1 MEIGATDHLH
11 SNNDSSFRQDSNVMM
26 QESGVQDHSAPQDF
40 TSSPLTTS
48 SKIVSSNSKSEIPY
62 LSAPGLSLFDIVDA
76 DIYGDER

>member
-1 MEIGATDHLH
+1 MEIGATEQVH
-11 SNNDSSFRQDSNVMM
+11 SNNEASFRQDSNVL
-26 QESGVQDHSAPQDF
+26 QESAVQDHSAPQDF
-40 TSSPLTTS
+40 TSSPLATS